1 MRRREPVAVSFD
13 EVNARD
19 LWSYGIHSIE
29 DQRELLSDL
38 LDKAGGHPALAG
50 AVQRALEATEEF
62 VLWLKAQ
69 APARTGPSGVGVEN
83 YDWYLANVQLL
94 PYTWADEVTLAQR
107 ELARASYLIGKLEID
122 ELLSARARQ
131 LGSAF
136 TLRQAIDEIDAVG
149 LIPVSLVRWE
159 LTGESGR
166 VPGVGWPAKRP

>member
-19 LWSYGIHSIE
+19 LRSYGIHSIE

-83 YDWYLANVQLL
+83 Y
-94 PYTWADEVTLAQR
+94 
-107 ELARASYLIGKLEID
+107 
-122 ELLSARARQ
+122 
-131 LGSAF
+131 
-136 TLRQAIDEIDAVG
+136 EIDAVG

>member
-19 LWSYGIHSIE
+19 LRSYGIHSIE

-94 PYTWADEVTLAQR
+94 PYTWADEVTLGSASWH
-107 ELARASYLIGKLEID
+107 ARA
-122 ELLSARARQ
+122 
-131 LGSAF
+131 
-136 TLRQAIDEIDAVG
+136 T
-149 LIPVSLVRWE
+149 
-159 LTGESGR
+159 
-166 VPGVGWPAKRP
+166 